1 MIRVKDVSRHFPHEK
16 LEVYRVAVEFAQL
29 AQDLLSDWPAFWA
42 VCNQFDRATESM
54 LTNMA
59 QSARFRATPR
69 GIFLLECCLGSVLE
83 CAACLDVA
91 LLRHLIDND
100 TIHKAKQ
107 ILQRIARMTVGLR
120 AAWEGNVMEEGEPYQ
135 TTTRKYFLHENL
147 DVYQRSLQLHAE
159 LDRICCN
166 NKIIKRY
173 TKRIDELTTGLTLNI
188 AEGNGRFS
196 SLDHRRFIDIA
207 KDAGTKLSVCLDIV
221 EVSCP
226 MHIGAARDSL
236 RAVMAMLA
244 GLSSHLQ
251 VAQNPNRSP

>member
-1 MIRVKDVSRHFPHEK
+1 MSRHFPHEK
-16 LEVYRVAVEFAQL
+16 LDVYRVTLEFVPL
-29 AQDLLSDWPAFWA
+29 AHKLLGVWSSSWA
-42 VCNQFDRATESM
+42 VCNQFDRATESI
-54 LTNMA
+54 LINIA
-59 QSARFRATPR
+59 QAARFRGTPK

-91 LLRHLIDND
+91 FLRHLVNND
-100 TIHKAKQ
+100 TIHEAKQ

-159 LDRICCN
+159 LDRIWCN

-196 SLDHRRFIDIA
+196 SLDHRKFIDIA

-226 MHIGAARDSL
+226 MHIGSARDSL

-251 VAQNPNRSP
+251 VAPNPNRSP